1 MLIQDDFKYDIVI
14 GENLDISHIKIPALL
29 IQPYIENAFKHGL
42 RHKSGKKTIDI
53 NFDITI

>member
-14 GENLDISHIKIPALL
+14 DENLDISHIKIPALL

-42 RHKSGKKTIDI
+42 KTQNRKKRTEYK
-53 NFDITI
+53 F